1 MGRDT
6 LKTIAEDTLD
16 IMKQG
21 WYRNGRGERVEIGG
35 AVRDAIDGTTLH
47 TPAVLAAML
56 DGLHAEGGRATTY
69 EVTNETTLDAARRL
83 HREGCTD
90 ILCLNFGSA
99 KNPGGGFLG
108 GASAQEESLARASGL
123 YGCLLSAPDFYA
135 YHRRERTLIYSDQ
148 LIHSPGVP
156 VFKHEDGSPMESFL
170 PVSFIT
176 GAAVNAGAVRENEPE
191 SVAMIVPAMRTRIEK
206 LLALCAAR
214 GHRTLVL
221 GAWGCGVFRND
232 PEVIAGFF
240 AEVLKG
246 RFAGEFERIV
256 FAIKTRDEGMIGA
269 FASWFGEGS

>member
-6 LKTIAEDTLD
+6 LRTIAEDTLAALER
-16 IMKQG
+16 G
-21 WYRNGRGERVEIGG
+21 WYRNGGGVRVEIGE
-35 AVRDAIDGTTLH
+35 ATRRAIEGTTLH
-47 TPAVLAAML
+47 TPSSLATL
-56 DGLHAEGGRATTY
+56 LEGLRPDGGGATVY
-69 EVTNETTLDAARRL
+69 EVTDETTLDAARRL
-83 HREGCTD
+83 HRRGAAD

-123 YGCLLSAPDFYA
+123 YGCLLSASGY
-135 YHRRERTLIYSDQ
+135 YEHHRRERSAIYSDH

-156 VFKHEDGSPMESFL
+156 VFKHEDGSPMESFI

-176 GAAVNAGAVRENEPE
+176 GAAVNAGAVRENEP
-191 SVAMIVPAMRTRIEK
+191 ANAARIVPAMRTRVGK

-232 PEVIAGFF
+232 PEVIAGLF
-240 AEVLKG
+240 AEVLHG
-246 RFAGEFERIV
+246 RFAGEFAHIV
-256 FAIKTRDEGMIGA
+256 FAIKTRDQKMLDA
-269 FASWFGEGS
+269 FASRFGGGA